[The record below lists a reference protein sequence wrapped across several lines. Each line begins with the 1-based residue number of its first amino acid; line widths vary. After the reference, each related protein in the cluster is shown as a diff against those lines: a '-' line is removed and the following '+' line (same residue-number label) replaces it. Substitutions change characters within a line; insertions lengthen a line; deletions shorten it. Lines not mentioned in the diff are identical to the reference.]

1 MKKNILLI
9 SLISLLFISCEN
21 ALSNIDHSSVADNPA
36 VTATPSENG
45 KTYISLGDI
54 RLSTE
59 SRTIN
64 PSYIIDNLSSVY
76 LKSKRSASD
85 SSFGTL
91 ITNASS
97 YSDACS
103 RSLEIEPGIWDFRLS
118 AYLYDFE
125 FAGTTTIE
133 VEAGTINTLN
143 FDLVTTNTSSYP
155 YGLIDIT
162 VDFTGNAD
170 KVVATLKEK
179 STSSTTKLTKT
190 YTATD
195 TTNPITS
202 VEGED
207 FRRINFRTAKSS
219 SSGVTTGKY
228 YLLLE
233 FYNDETLVNSIEN
246 IVRVE
251 NNFTTKATLNLA
263 LDSLYSATYK
273 FYKED
278 DSSNTELTVA
288 SGQSIP
294 EGVDFEIAGSV
305 LSNKVSTKS
314 TLPNLTYP
322 GYTFAGWYK
331 ATPFTAENKITSI
344 PSNLSSSPTLY
355 AYFTSVTTSP
365 DLYVNSSADPDL
377 ADGSQSHPYASIS
390 AALER
395 IENLDNATDYTIIV
409 DGEYVS
415 SESTRIEITK
425 ATSLT
430 ITGKTGNAA
439 DSLDAQSEG
448 IPLIINT
455 AVPVTVK
462 NIKITKGSPYGI
474 QLLSGKLTLE
484 ENTLISE
491 NKTGVLISGG
501 EVIMTDGEISS
512 NTADYGAGV
521 YITYDDLNKT
531 LGKFTMSGGTISGNT
546 AQYGCGGGVLV
557 DGTLYAEPEEL
568 AEYTG
573 GDGDGHVLFTM
584 SNGTISGNEENSTV
598 TDDYEVGVGGG
609 GVCVAGQYAKFVMSD
624 SAVIKTNSAP
634 AYGAGV
640 SVWNGAQ
647 FIMNGGTIGGSS
659 PDDGNITGEEVEI
672 STFGGGVYL
681 GGDESSSF
689 TMNNGT
695 ISNNKA
701 LGLGAKPFGYDT
713 PSNCGGA
720 GVGIFYGTFTM
731 VNGNI
736 TNNNSKRHGGG
747 VYIAGHGIFDMQ
759 GGSISGNTCTDNGK
773 AINQN
778 WVSNSG
784 VTYYGQLKMKGN
796 AVVTSNNDVYLCD
809 KLTIT
814 GSLSGTSPVAT
825 LTPSSYTIT
834 SNSEPLI
841 EVTTDSE
848 TSVGSEYNKFA
859 ITPDSGNNY
868 ELSNEGKLVAS
879 SNGGNGHSPNLDDFS
894 LVSGAIISTNLAN
907 SGFSDCSSEPI
918 TIRDLYV
925 CTHEVTQAEY
935 TEYCSYGGTAPNDGD
950 SYPVYN
956 VSWYDAIVYCNLRSL
971 DESLMPVYSIDNKTN
986 PAQWPGKGGSG
997 GKYCGPDE
1005 TQYQWEW
1012 NSGYPGYD
1020 SIVVNNDANGYRLP
1034 TAIEWEYF
1042 ARGGNGLSTD
1052 VASLPNSGCDD
1063 DNLKLYAHVASWDET
1078 RVDTDNVYPIM
1089 EKNAN
1094 TLGLY
1099 DLCGNVKEL
1108 CFDVQADGDYR
1119 TTFDGYYIQNGQGS
1133 IESYTRDSSIGF
1145 RVVRNVHNS
1154 VDFGTGVKWATTNV
1168 GAETIADYGAYYAWG
1183 ETDTRYNE
1191 VYRSNKEIS
1200 RKSGYTNG
1208 YSWTGYEDGT
1218 NGADFTKYTNVSG
1231 NNVLSSTDD
1240 VATQKRGAKWRMPTP
1255 EECQALLDACY
1266 MIYTEDYNGSKIP
1279 GVVLYKAKDP
1289 ADAGKNTIKYSSNP
1303 AVATYSYSDTH
1314 IFFPAAGYFTSATDS
1329 DCGLN
1334 SFKSDVLIW
1343 TNTIWENYTTGDTA
1357 RMVPLKSD
1365 AGYTDSIDDAPRYY
1379 GFSVRPVYIGD

>member
-1 MKKNILLI
+1 MKKTILLI

-21 ALSNIDHSSVADNPA
+21 TLNSIDHSSAADNTTNNPA

-45 KTYISLGDI
+45 KTYILLGNI
-54 RLSTE
+54 QLATE

-64 PSYIIDNLSSVY
+64 PSYIRDHLSSVY

-85 SSFGTL
+85 SNFGTL
-91 ITNASS
+91 ITNAAS
-97 YSDACS
+97 YSAACS
-103 RSLEIEPGIWDFRLS
+103 KPLEIEPGIWDFQFI
-118 AYLYDFE
+118 ATLYDFE

-179 STSSTTKLTKT
+179 STSATAKLTKT
-190 YTATD
+190 YKAGD
-195 TTNPITS
+195 STNPITS
-202 VEGED
+202 VEGEA

-228 YLLLE
+228 YLLFE
-233 FYNDETLVNSIEN
+233 FFKDGDETPVNTIEN

-251 NNFTTKATLNLA
+251 NNFTTKATLNLN
-263 LDSLYSATYK
+263 LDSLYSASYK

-278 DSSNTELTVA
+278 SGSNTELAVTNGE
-288 SGQSIP
+288 SLP
-294 EGVDFEIAGSV
+294 DGVDFLISNSV
-305 LSNKVSTKS
+305 LSDKISTKS
-314 TLPNLTYP
+314 TLPNLTYS
-322 GYTFAGWYK
+322 GYEFAGWYK
-331 ATPFTAENKITSI
+331 ATPFTAENKITNI
-344 PSNLSSSPTLY
+344 PGDLSSSPTLY
-355 AYFTSVTTSP
+355 AYFISLTTSP

-377 ADGSQSHPYASIS
+377 ANGSQSHPYASIS

-395 IENLDNATDYTIIV
+395 IEELDNATDYTIIV

-415 SESTRIEITK
+415 SESTSIEITK

-474 QLLSGKLTLE
+474 QLLSGTLTLE

-491 NKTGVLISGG
+491 NKTGVQISGG
-501 EVIMTDGEISS
+501 EVIMTDGEIS
-512 NTADYGAGV
+512 NNETGYGAGV
-521 YITYDDLNKT
+521 YISYDDTNKT

-573 GDGDGHVLFTM
+573 GDGNGHVLFTM
-584 SNGTISGNEENSTV
+584 TNGTISGNDENSTV

-624 SAVIKTNSAP
+624 SAVIKANTAP

-672 STFGGGVYL
+672 STYGGGVYL

-731 VNGNI
+731 VDGSISSN
-736 TNNNSKRHGGG
+736 TSSRHGGG
-747 VYIAGHGIFDMQ
+747 VYIAGYGIFDMQ

-784 VTYYGQLKMKGN
+784 VTYYGQFKMKDS
-796 AVVTSNNDVYLCD
+796 AVVASNNDVYLCD

-814 GSLSGTSPVAT
+814 GTLSGTAPVAT

-834 SNSEPLI
+834 ADSEPLI
-841 EVTTDSE
+841 EVSADSE
-848 TSVGSEYNKFA
+848 TSIGSEYNKFA
-859 ITPDSGNNY
+859 VSPDNGDNY
-868 ELSNEGKLVAS
+868 ELNNQGKLAAS
-879 SNGGNGHSPNLDDFS
+879 SNGGNSSSGFTTIIGDTIAHVAGSNENAGDYPNVNIPSLDVANS
-894 LVSGAIISTNLAN
+894 LVTQTEYEKYMTYYSSYTPQETGTAKDTTPAYYVSWIDAII
-907 SGFSDCSSEPI
+907 
-918 TIRDLYV
+918 
-925 CTHEVTQAEY
+925 
-935 TEYCSYGGTAPNDGD
+935 
-950 SYPVYN
+950 
-956 VSWYDAIVYCNLRSL
+956 YCNLRSMA
-971 DESLMPVYSIDNKTN
+971 ETKTPVY
-986 PAQWPGKGGSG
+986 ALG
-997 GKYCGPDE
+997 GKTDPASDTWIANGVTKVTVNEKDLY
-1005 TQYQWEW
+1005 YY
-1012 NSGYPGYD
+1012 NSTENDD
-1020 SIVVNNDANGYRLP
+1020 SFDTDTEYFTFNLDADGYRLMTGDECEYILENYP
-1034 TAIEWEYF
+1034 DLFAGSTMNEWTQTYNAETAYRLYYSYSEEPSECTCI
-1042 ARGGNGLSTD
+1042 GKLKGN
-1052 VASLPNSGCDD
+1052 A
-1063 DNLKLYAHVASWDET
+1063 T
-1078 RVDTDNVYPIM
+1078 R
-1089 EKNAN
+1089 EA
-1094 TLGLY
+1094 TL
-1099 DLCGNVKEL
+1099 
-1108 CFDVQADGDYR
+1108 
-1119 TTFDGYYIQNGQGS
+1119 
-1133 IESYTRDSSIGF
+1133 GF
-1145 RVVRNVHNS
+1145 RVVR
-1154 VDFGTGVKWATTNV
+1154 KA
-1168 GAETIADYGAYYAWG
+1168 GA
-1183 ETDTRYNE
+1183 
-1191 VYRSNKEIS
+1191 
-1200 RKSGYTNG
+1200 NG
-1208 YSWTGYEDGT
+1208 G
-1218 NGADFTKYTNVSG
+1218 
-1231 NNVLSSTDD
+1231 
-1240 VATQKRGAKWRMPTP
+1240 
-1255 EECQALLDACY
+1255 
-1266 MIYTEDYNGSKIP
+1266 
-1279 GVVLYKAKDP
+1279 
-1289 ADAGKNTIKYSSNP
+1289 SNP
-1303 AVATYSYSDTH
+1303 
-1314 IFFPAAGYFTSATDS
+1314 
-1329 DCGLN
+1329 
-1334 SFKSDVLIW
+1334 
-1343 TNTIWENYTTGDTA
+1343 
-1357 RMVPLKSD
+1357 
-1365 AGYTDSIDDAPRYY
+1365 
-1379 GFSVRPVYIGD
+1379 